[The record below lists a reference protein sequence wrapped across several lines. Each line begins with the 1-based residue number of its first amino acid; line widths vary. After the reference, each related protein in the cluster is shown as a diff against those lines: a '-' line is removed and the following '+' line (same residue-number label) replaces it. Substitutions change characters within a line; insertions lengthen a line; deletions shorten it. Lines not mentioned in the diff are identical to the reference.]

1 MNLIF
6 SVSSG
11 KGKFVNEGFCR
22 WDKATD
28 RLGSHERTKE
38 HVGNNGRWE
47 QSLFYSNQNTA
58 INNQLA
64 PKRRDVMEDHREY
77 FRILVTNIRYFCL
90 QGLPYRHESEHDEEA
105 VNKGNWAE
113 LHETILNNNA
123 EFQRLRQEVVKAYSN
138 QVDYASKVIF
148 NEFVEVMAGEVRDM
162 IGHEIKEAGMFFLMF
177 DESKYSADHE
187 QISVCVR

>member
-47 QSLFYSNQNTA
+47 QSPFYSNQNTA

-90 QGLPYRHESEHDEEA
+90 QCLPYRHESEQDEEA
-105 VNKGNWAE
+105 VNTGNWAE
-113 LHETILNNNA
+113 HHEHHCRISEAQTGGGQSL
-123 EFQRLRQEVVKAYSN
+123 FQPCGLCQ
-138 QVDYASKVIF
+138 Q
-148 NEFVEVMAGEVRDM
+148 
-162 IGHEIKEAGMFFLMF
+162 GHF
-177 DESKYSADHE
+177 
-187 QISVCVR
+187 Q